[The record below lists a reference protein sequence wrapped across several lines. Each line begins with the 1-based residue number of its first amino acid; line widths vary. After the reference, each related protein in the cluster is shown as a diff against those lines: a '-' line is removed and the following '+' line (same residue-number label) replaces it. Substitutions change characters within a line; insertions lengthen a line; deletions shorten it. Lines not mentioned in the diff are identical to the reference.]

1 MARLAYGIRHTA
13 HARHRRSEPDRSAAR
28 PHRQIRSRGLGAKL
42 EGTVLPTG
50 TIRRASGGQVSE
62 LPGYDEGAWW
72 VQDAAAAL
80 PAKLFGDI
88 AGKTVYDLCAAPG
101 GKTAQLAAT
110 GAKVTSLDR
119 SERRLRRL
127 TANLERL
134 NLWADTLTADAATWK
149 PEELADAVLL
159 DAPCSATG
167 AIRRHP
173 DIMRLKSQED
183 VTKLAGAQRRLL
195 AHAVDLVKPGG
206 TLIYC
211 TCSLQPEEGEQ
222 RIDHLL
228 ASGAPM
234 ERSPVTPDELGGL
247 SELINERG
255 EVRTLPGQLAELGGI
270 DGFFIARL
278 VRKA

>member
-1 MARLAYGIRHTA
+1 M
-13 HARHRRSEPDRSAAR
+13 
-28 PHRQIRSRGLGAKL
+28 
-42 EGTVLPTG
+42 
-50 TIRRASGGQVSE
+50 
-62 LPGYDEGAWW
+62 
-72 VQDAAAAL
+72 QDAAAAL

-101 GKTAQLAAT
+101 GKTAQLAAA

-149 PEELADAVLL
+149 PDELADAVLL

-195 AHAVDLVKPGG
+195 AHAVDLV
-206 TLIYC
+206 
-211 TCSLQPEEGEQ
+211 S
-222 RIDHLL
+222 RAALL
-228 ASGAPM
+228 STAPA
-234 ERSPVTPDELGGL
+234 RSNP
-247 SELINERG
+247 
-255 EVRTLPGQLAELGGI
+255 
-270 DGFFIARL
+270 
-278 VRKA
+278 RKANSGSTICWHPERLWNGRRSRRMNSAACPN

>member
-1 MARLAYGIRHTA
+1 
-13 HARHRRSEPDRSAAR
+13 
-28 PHRQIRSRGLGAKL
+28 
-42 EGTVLPTG
+42 
-50 TIRRASGGQVSE
+50 
-62 LPGYDEGAWW
+62 
-72 VQDAAAAL
+72 
-80 PAKLFGDI
+80 
-88 AGKTVYDLCAAPG
+88 
-101 GKTAQLAAT
+101 
-110 GAKVTSLDR
+110 
-119 SERRLRRL
+119 
-127 TANLERL
+127 
-134 NLWADTLTADAATWK
+134 
-149 PEELADAVLL
+149 
-159 DAPCSATG
+159 
-167 AIRRHP
+167 
-173 DIMRLKSQED
+173 MRLKSQED

-228 ASGAPM
+228 ATGAPV
-234 ERSPVTPDELGGL
+234 ERLPVTPDEIGGL